1 MRMILAAA
9 VILGFSAQA
18 ALAQSRPE
26 PMSLN
31 DYRVKSA
38 VPANCIKFG
47 GKLLYNGGTPACQLP
62 QLTAKT
68 PLKATTP
75 ARALPITIRH

>member
-1 MRMILAAA
+1 MILTA
-9 VILGFSAQA
+9 VAILGLSAQV

-26 PMSLN
+26 PMSL
-31 DYRVKSA
+31 DAYRVKSA
-38 VPANCIKFG
+38 EPANCIKFG
-47 GKLLYNGGTPACQLP
+47 GKLIYNGGTPACQLP